1 MDNTLLDNDAV
12 SSDLKQFLTREVGVE
27 RQERYWKIFE
37 ELRSQLGYADYLG
50 ALQRYRLEYPRDPH
64 LLALSAFLIDYP
76 FPDRL
81 FPDALEVI
89 RHLVR
94 RGPTVILTDGDVVFQ
109 PHKIRRSGLFAAVQG
124 RVLIYIHK
132 EQELDDVEA
141 RFPADHYVLVDDK
154 VRLLAAVKEAWGKRL
169 TSVFVRQ
176 GHYAHAP
183 EVSHYP
189 APDLTIERIGDLRRY
204 DLPAL
209 VDLTDTRRS
218 T

>member
-1 MDNTLLDNDAV
+1 VDNTLLDNDAV